1 MRRSKPDQKTNS
13 FLNYG
18 SSMEEIITTD
28 SRYATLNKDYAAEM
42 VSISAEDD
50 GPIWMVNL
58 MKYRETA
65 EYGGSHE
72 ATITGKEADNL
83 YAPIEILS
91 EIGAEIVFFGDVEI
105 QLLGDDPQWDRV
117 AVVKYPTRRSFVEMS
132 LRKDFQEKHVH
143 KEAGMQK
150 TIVMGCI
157 PMETPIY
164 ERKDWAEVEN
174 PPSEN
179 DGAITVVHV
188 LQLNEQI
195 EKMDNYSLIAGDS
208 AIPNGVHIDGWF
220 QVENTVLGDERKWNQ
235 VRFNTFPSRK
245 AFQEVLKDP
254 QRIEA
259 QKKYRETAISD
270 TYTMIVTSSINKVF
284 DSI

>member
-1 MRRSKPDQKTNS
+1 MSQEGVGNP
-13 FLNYG
+13 
-18 SSMEEIITTD
+18 
-28 SRYATLNKDYAAEM
+28 RYATLNTDYAVEMFSIPAE
-42 VSISAEDD
+42 ED

-58 MKYRETA
+58 MKYREIA
-65 EYGGSHE
+65 DYVDGRELNISGE
-72 ATITGKEADNL
+72 EADGL
-83 YAPIEILS
+83 YAPISVLS
-91 EIGAEIVFFGDVEI
+91 EIGAEIVFIGDVEI
-105 QLLGDDPQWDRV
+105 QLLGEDPQWDRV
-117 AVVKYPTRRSFVEMS
+117 AVVKYPTRRSFVEM
-132 LRKDFQEKHVH
+132 LARKDFKEKHVH

-150 TIVMGCI
+150 TIVMGCV
-157 PMETPIY
+157 PMEMPAY
-164 ERKDWAEVEN
+164 SSKDWEEVAH
-174 PPSEN
+174 PPSKN
-179 DGAITVVHV
+179 DGVITVVHV

-195 EKMDNYSLIAGDS
+195 ENINNYSLIAGES

-220 QVENTVLGDERKWNQ
+220 QVENTILGDERKWNQ

>member
-1 MRRSKPDQKTNS
+1 M
-13 FLNYG
+13 G
-18 SSMEEIITTD
+18 EIMTVNP
-28 SRYATLNKDYAAEM
+28 RYAILNTDYASEM
-42 VSISAEDD
+42 LSISAEDD

-58 MKYRETA
+58 MKYREIA
-65 EYGGSHE
+65 DYEDGRES
-72 ATITGKEADNL
+72 TITGKEADNL
-83 YAPIEILS
+83 YAPIEVLS
-91 EIGAEIVFFGDVEI
+91 EIGAEIVFIGDVET
-105 QLLGDDPQWDRV
+105 QLLGDDPKWDRV

-132 LRKDFQEKHVH
+132 SRKDFQEKYVH

-157 PMETPIY
+157 PMDNPTY
-164 ERKDWAEVEN
+164 SRKDWTEVEN
-174 PPSEN
+174 PPSES
-179 DGAITVVHV
+179 DGSITVVHV

-195 EKMDNYSLIAGDS
+195 EKMDNYSSIAGES

-220 QVENTVLGDERKWNQ
+220 QVENTILGDERKWNQ

-245 AFQEVLKDP
+245 AFQEVLNNP
-254 QRIEA
+254 ARIEA

-270 TYTMIVTSSINKVF
+270 TYTMIVTPSMNKVF

>member
-1 MRRSKPDQKTNS
+1 
-13 FLNYG
+13 
-18 SSMEEIITTD
+18 MEETNTANP
-28 SRYATLNKDYAAEM
+28 RYATLNKDYAAEM
-42 VSISAEDD
+42 ASISTEDD

-65 EYGGSHE
+65 EYGDSQE
-72 ATITGKEADNL
+72 VTISGEEADNL

-91 EIGAEIVFFGDVEI
+91 DIGAEIVFIGDVEM
-105 QLLGDDPQWDRV
+105 QLLGDATQWDRV

-150 TIVMGCI
+150 TIVMGCV
-157 PMETPIY
+157 PMETPTY
-164 ERKDWAEVEN
+164 ERTDWTEVEN
-174 PPSEN
+174 PPSKI

-188 LQLNEQI
+188 LQLNEHI
-195 EKMDNYSLIAGDS
+195 EKMDNYSLIAGES

-220 QVENTVLGDERKWNQ
+220 QVENTVLGDERKWDQ
-235 VRFNTFPSRK
+235 VRFNSFPSRK
-245 AFQEVLKDP
+245 AFQKVVKDP
-254 QRIEA
+254 ARMEA

-270 TYTMIVTSSINKVF
+270 TYTMIVTPLINKVF